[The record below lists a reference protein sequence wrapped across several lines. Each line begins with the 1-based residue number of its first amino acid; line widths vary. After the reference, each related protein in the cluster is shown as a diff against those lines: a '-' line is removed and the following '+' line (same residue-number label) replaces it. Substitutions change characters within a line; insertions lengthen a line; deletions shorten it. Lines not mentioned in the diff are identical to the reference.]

1 MAQILIIDDEA
12 FIRDI
17 LSSRVFRLGHEAL
30 EAENLYVARDILAR
44 HPVDLVFLD
53 VNLPDGSGLAALPEI
68 KSSPSAPEVI
78 IVTAVGTEDGA
89 ALAIQNGAW
98 DYITKP
104 FRKED
109 IILLIR
115 RSLEYRQAHMAA
127 GNTAVLDTSD
137 IVGSSVALRK
147 SISQVARSAAN
158 TANVFIQGETG
169 TGKELFARAIHD
181 NCRLTPGNY
190 VVVDC
195 AAMPEALTE
204 SVLFGHVKG
213 AFTGAEKNAEGLI
226 RGADKGTLFLDE
238 IGELPMTIQKAFLRV
253 LQERR
258 FRPVGSSREVQSE
271 FRLISATN
279 RDLDKMVAQ
288 GRFRKDLLHRL
299 KTFSINIPPLRD
311 RKEDIQALA
320 SHYLDKL
327 CIKHKV
333 PAKGL
338 LPETLA
344 VLTAYDWPGN
354 VRELINALEK
364 AVLSAPELP
373 LIYPMFL
380 PDRIRISHA
389 SKDIPRNDETD
400 GQSANSQTI
409 LSIPLEADRIPPLKS
424 YREKGVARMERIY
437 LAYLLKTTNH
447 DLDQAA
453 GIAGISKNRLY
464 FLLRKYQ
471 MGRA

>member
-1 MAQILIIDDEA
+1 MAQILIIDDEE
-12 FIRDI
+12 FIRDV
-17 LSSRVFRLGHEAL
+17 LSSRVARLGHTAREAGSL
-30 EAENLYVARDILAR
+30 SAAREVLVR

-53 VNLPDGSGLAALPEI
+53 VNLPDGSGLSALPEI
-68 KSSPSAPEVI
+68 KSAPSSPEVI

-115 RSLEYRQAHMAA
+115 RALEYRLAHMAA
-127 GNTAVLDTSD
+127 DNTVVLDTGD
-137 IVGSSVALRK
+137 IVGSSVALRR

-158 TANVFIQGETG
+158 TANVFIYGETG

-181 NCRLTPGNY
+181 NCPLTPGNY

-226 RGADKGTLFLDE
+226 RGADGGTLFLDE
-238 IGELPMTIQKAFLRV
+238 IGELPLAVQKAFLRV

-258 FRPVGSSREVQSE
+258 FRPVGSSREVQSD

-279 RDLDKMVAQ
+279 RDLDDMVSQ
-288 GRFRKDLLHRL
+288 GRFREDLLHRL
-299 KTFSINIPPLRD
+299 KTFFITIPPLRD
-311 RKEDIQALA
+311 RKEDIQTLA

-327 CIKHKV
+327 CVKHRV
-333 PAKGL
+333 PPKGL
-338 LPETLA
+338 LPDTLA

-373 LIYPMFL
+373 LLYPMFL

-389 SKDIPRNDETD
+389 SKDIPRED
-400 GQSANSQTI
+400 GSDDQGDTGGPI
-409 LSIPLEADRIPPLKS
+409 LSIPLEADRIPSLKS
-424 YREKGVARMERIY
+424 YREKGVARMEQIY
-437 LAYLLKTTNH
+437 LKYLLKTTAD
-447 DLDQAA
+447 DLDRGA

-464 FLLRKYQ
+464 FLLRKY
-471 MGRA
+471 RLNRT